1 MNPKMLEQLA
11 SQRVTE
17 VRADAVSHRRP
28 AATDHQPRESLRER
42 AGWTL
47 IHAGLRLTD
56 SAPSSRRPAGPRPAS
71 L

>member
-1 MNPKMLEQLA
+1 MNHTMLDQLA

-17 VRADAVSHRRP
+17 VRAEATRHRRP
-28 AATDHQPRESLRER
+28 AAADREPRESLRER

-56 SAPSSRRPAGPRPAS
+56 AGSSRRTAGPRPAS

>member
-1 MNPKMLEQLA
+1 MNQMMLDQLA
-11 SQRVTE
+11 SQHVTE
-17 VRADAVSHRRP
+17 VRAEARSHRKP
-28 AATDHQPRESLRER
+28 APADREPRESLRER

-56 SAPSSRRPAGPRPAS
+56 AGASRRAAGPRPAS